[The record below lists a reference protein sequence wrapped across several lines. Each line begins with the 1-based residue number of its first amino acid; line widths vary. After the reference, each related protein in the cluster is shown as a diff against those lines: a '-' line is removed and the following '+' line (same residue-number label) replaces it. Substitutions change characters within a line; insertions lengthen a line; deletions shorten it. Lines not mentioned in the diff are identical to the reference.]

1 MGLLEVKPEKNEEA
15 KENDQVDVD
24 LSSGCKGMKKFRSI
38 AERVVK
44 HEKIILEEN
53 SGILSKQR
61 KLTFEKTVTVRDGV
75 EGIEDDEKPK
85 EPKDEKPKDDEQ
97 PKKGR
102 EFNILVLAQVVG
114 DAITTA
120 KDWVFGS

>member
-1 MGLLEVKPEKNEEA
+1 MMDMTDTAKNSAVKQTAPFAGRGNKLWLRCYSYKFCYFEFLLLIA
-15 KENDQVDVD
+15 
-24 LSSGCKGMKKFRSI
+24 LSSPLVFSVHR
-38 AERVVK
+38 
-44 HEKIILEEN
+44 
-53 SGILSKQR
+53 LS
-61 KLTFEKTVTVRDGV
+61 V

>member
-1 MGLLEVKPEKNEEA
+1 MMDMTDTA
-15 KENDQVDVD
+15 KTLRLNRRHRLPDAGTSFGCVATPINFVILNFCFSS
-24 LSSGCKGMKKFRSI
+24 LSSPLVFSVHR
-38 AERVVK
+38 
-44 HEKIILEEN
+44 
-53 SGILSKQR
+53 LS
-61 KLTFEKTVTVRDGV
+61 V

>member
-1 MGLLEVKPEKNEEA
+1 MMDMTDTA
-15 KENDQVDVD
+15 KTLRLNRRHRLPDAGTSFGCVATPINFVILNFCFSSLSPL
-24 LSSGCKGMKKFRSI
+24 LSSSASI
-38 AERVVK
+38 GSDE
-44 HEKIILEEN
+44 
-53 SGILSKQR
+53 
-61 KLTFEKTVTVRDGV
+61 VRDGV